1 MKVAT
6 VKISH
11 HESQHY
17 DSILNFYFNKEALLI
32 LDSNNIVIDK
42 VNLRIRHATIDDKKT
57 YTINRLS
64 GGATVT
70 AKMPNSDEILG
81 MYEIEDEGNYFQMY
95 RTDQ

>member
-6 VKISH
+6 VRISQ
-11 HESQHY
+11 HESQHH
-17 DSILNFYFNKEALLI
+17 DSILNFYFNKEAGI
-32 LDSNNIVIDK
+32 MLDSNSIVIDK

-81 MYEIEDEGNYFQMY
+81 MYELEDEGSYFQMY
-95 RTDQ
+95 KID